1 MVSVHDVQN
10 YYLSFFGGIY
20 FPQAET
26 VEEITKEVEED
37 AEEFME
43 H

>member
-1 MVSVHDVQN
+1 MVSISDVQN
-10 YYLSFFGGIY
+10 YYLSFFGGIH

-26 VEEITKEVEED
+26 TEEIEKEVEED
-37 AEEFME
+37 LKDVE